1 MKYLLTLCLAVALA
15 ASILGDMKNIAAFT
29 ILVVASSTLDTQ
41 RALGNR
47 PSFVLPS
54 ALSFSS

>member
-15 ASILGDMKNIAAFT
+15 ASILGAMKNIAAFT
-29 ILVVASSTLDTQ
+29 ILEVASSTLETQ
-41 RALGNR
+41 TDFGKR

-54 ALSFSS
+54 AVSLSS